1 METIIA
7 GGRDFSNYLYLNE
20 SCKLFLPRITKI
32 ISGTAKG
39 ADQLGEKFAQEN
51 SIEIL
56 YFKPDWNR
64 FGKSAG
70 FKRNEEM
77 AKNADMLIAFWDGK
91 SRGTDHMI
99 KCAIKLGLEVH
110 IFYY

>member
-1 METIIA
+1 MKTIIA
-7 GGRDFSNYLYLNE
+7 GGRDFSNYQFLSE
-20 SCKLFLPRITKI
+20 SCKLFIPKITKV

-39 ADQLGEKFAQEN
+39 ADQLGEKFAKEN

-56 YFKPDWNR
+56 YFKPDWNK

-70 FKRNEEM
+70 FIRNEEM

-91 SRGTDHMI
+91 SKGTQHMI
-99 KCAIKLGLEVH
+99 KCATKLGLEVH
-110 IFYY
+110 ILNY